1 MRTLALRYSFCIRN
15 LANNYFFW
23 VVCHME
29 ITSSTV
35 LLQPGMYILRHPKQ
49 GMAALSIAR
58 APGAPGE
65 GKMDTLGTPGTH
77 GALLRDGSDCI
88 VVHISEGPVSLLISA
103 FLARQ
108 GDPVPTLRVDQ
119 IGLDLPASAAP
130 APVAAQ
136 VHAAAPAAAPA
147 GIEVGLHGITLIG
160 HVEQHGDVLAA
171 PGELLGDPASLLR
184 LEGFQVV
191 WPDRPDGVDLAYNIV
206 VEGGGAL
213 PMVKSGKFCGTRGE
227 ARRIIAVT
235 FALIGPC
242 ASQWHLDGTAYFS
255 GGFQVPLQSAVPL
268 SGPSGLEHLTAVTLS
283 ARLDEQAGAQ
293 RNPWLASAS
302 TKVFKTSAT
311 ARQLVS

>member
-1 MRTLALRYSFCIRN
+1 
-15 LANNYFFW
+15 
-23 VVCHME
+23 
-29 ITSSTV
+29 
-35 LLQPGMYILRHPKQ
+35 MYILRHPKQ
-49 GMAALSIAR
+49 GMAPLSIAR
-58 APGAPGE
+58 APGTPGE
-65 GKMDTLGTPGTH
+65 GKMETLGTAGTH
-77 GALLRDGSDCI
+77 HALLRDGSDCI
-88 VVHISEGPVSLLISA
+88 VVHISEGPVSLLVTA
-103 FLARQ
+103 FLAQQ
-108 GDPVPTLRVDQ
+108 GDPVPALRVDQ
-119 IGLDLPASAAP
+119 IGLDRPSSPTSATSATPAAARTLAPRAVPAP
-130 APVAAQ
+130 AP
-136 VHAAAPAAAPA
+136 APAPA

-160 HVEQHGDVLAA
+160 HVERHGDVVAA
-171 PGELLGDPASLLR
+171 PGQPLGDPDSPLR

-242 ASQWHLDGTAYFS
+242 ASQWRLDGTAYFS

-293 RNPWLASAS
+293 RNPWQESAS
-302 TKVFKTSAT
+302 TKVFKTGAT
-311 ARQLVS
+311 AQQLVS